1 MHHPNL
7 SRVTLL
13 NLPPALRRG
22 QSLFCDNV
30 TENEF
35 RMKETSFFLSFLVI
49 CVKNSQEVSV
59 TPRKTVQIVPRVR
72 EQCAVTL
79 KSSHWQSSPIR
90 LHTLTFCFLKSGF
103 PLKHHNSWFQKFVW
117 FVLKSLCCSHDPFF
131 PCSPFYRR
139 IWIFIFLLIWLAC
152 RNQAGAGAASHP
164 KPAGVTSMV
173 VALWHLRPWLVVWS
187 SLEIMCCKGSSRFF
201 WRASCS

>member
-1 MHHPNL
+1 MNL
-7 SRVTLL
+7 GWKKRHSFCLTLL
-13 NLPPALRRG
+13 FVLKIDKRSQLRLERPCRLYHEFVSSVL
-22 QSLFCDNV
+22 SLWKAAID
-30 TENEF
+30 
-35 RMKETSFFLSFLVI
+35 RAPL
-49 CVKNSQEVSV
+49 
-59 TPRKTVQIVPRVR
+59 
-72 EQCAVTL
+72 
-79 KSSHWQSSPIR
+79 IR

-117 FVLKSLCCSHDPFF
+117 FVLKSLCCSRDPFL

-187 SLEIMCCKGSSRFF
+187 SLEIVCCKGSSRFF